1 MSLSLTDNRRGYL
14 VERHDN
20 LPRHP
25 FDTENMYSICDDQV
39 LSENMSSLP
48 ATDSGVSNRVLTLA
62 TLPLYL
68 GGFLGPFGTMMVI
81 SIYPELRESFNASTQ
96 AVNWAFSGYMIP
108 FALLLTVS
116 GTIGE
121 RFGRRRVIRATFITY
136 ALASVLCV
144 FAPTLTVFVVGRL
157 LQGAANAFITPLL
170 IAGLSEVINPS
181 RLGRAVGVYTGF
193 QAIGGAAAPFA
204 GGVAAAF
211 NWRIAFAVIAVVGL
225 VLATQPPHG
234 EPRPAA
240 AAPPIKPLLKPRMIL
255 LWVAALTAAAGPAGL
270 PMIVGLYL
278 RDELFISSTAT
289 GFILLFGGIS
299 GAIAGPI
306 FGQLLDNWGARRS
319 SFVACL
325 SSLAFSLPLGF
336 ITGAWV
342 FAVAWTI
349 VGALVG
355 FIVVILQNLA
365 AIAVPDNRGG
375 ALSSVLCFRFVGHG
389 LGPLLWVPMF
399 AWSPSWTFVIAS
411 GLGLLTLTSFAS
423 SAQLMQQQQDAE

>member
-1 MSLSLTDNRRGYL
+1 
-14 VERHDN
+14 
-20 LPRHP
+20 
-25 FDTENMYSICDDQV
+25 
-39 LSENMSSLP
+39 
-48 ATDSGVSNRVLTLA
+48 
-62 TLPLYL
+62 
-68 GGFLGPFGTMMVI
+68 MMVI
-81 SIYPELRESFNASTQ
+81 SIYPELRESFSASTQ

-144 FAPTLTVFVVGRL
+144 FAPTLSVFVVGRL

-170 IAGLSEVINPS
+170 IAGLSEVIDPS

-211 NWRIAFAVIAVVGL
+211 NWRIAFAAIAVVGL
-225 VLATQPPHG
+225 VLATQPPQG

-289 GFILLFGGIS
+289 GFILLFGGIG

-306 FGQLLDNWGARRS
+306 FGQLL
-319 SFVACL
+319 L
-325 SSLAFSLPLGF
+325 SL
-336 ITGAWV
+336 IH
-342 FAVAWTI
+342 I
-349 VGALVG
+349 
-355 FIVVILQNLA
+355 
-365 AIAVPDNRGG
+365 
-375 ALSSVLCFRFVGHG
+375 
-389 LGPLLWVPMF
+389 
-399 AWSPSWTFVIAS
+399 
-411 GLGLLTLTSFAS
+411 
-423 SAQLMQQQQDAE
+423 